1 MVKIA
6 EAHKDG
12 DNNYFV
18 AHQYA
23 LDAAFLSCLCTSTK
37 TALFCQKKKPW
48 KKQMN
53 NWLIFVISTL

>member
-37 TALFCQKKKPW
+37 TALFAKNPP
-48 KKQMN
+48 
-53 NWLIFVISTL
+53 

>member
-18 AHQYA
+18 VHQYA

-37 TALFCQKKKPW
+37 TALFAKNPPW

>member
-12 DNNYFV
+12 DDNYFV

-37 TALFCQKKKPW
+37 TALFCQKK
-48 KKQMN
+48 
-53 NWLIFVISTL
+53 TLKETNE